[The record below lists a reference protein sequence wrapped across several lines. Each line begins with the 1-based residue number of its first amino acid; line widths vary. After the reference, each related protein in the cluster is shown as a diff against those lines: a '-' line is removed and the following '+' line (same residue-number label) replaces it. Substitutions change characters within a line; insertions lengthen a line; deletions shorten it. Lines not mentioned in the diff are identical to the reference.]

1 MELCNISNPASDGE
15 EVQEARDQVGAQY
28 LIFAILAALIGFHV
42 VTVLLFG
49 YQLTGSWGTRF
60 CICTCSSKPW

>member
-1 MELCNISNPASDGE
+1 MELCNISNPASNGE

-49 YQLTGSWGTRF
+49 YQLTGS
-60 CICTCSSKPW
+60 